1 MTTLP
6 SPSGP
11 DEGVQPG
18 ALQVTGLGRNAAWLY
33 LNAGGSAL
41 GGLYLL
47 GFSFR
52 HLGASTYGLYA
63 LAATV
68 LGVFGTVDFGLK
80 LLVIRCTARDSVLF
94 TDDERNRAQS
104 DIKVAHA
111 TYAAWGFAV
120 LIATGVAMILVITR
134 QNHSIAGKQV
144 VLMVLLVG
152 LSIALNLGTS
162 SFSGIPVGR
171 RQFHVPAIGGLA
183 GTGVEITI
191 VVATIG
197 HLHLAAL
204 GAGALASVLV
214 SQGYCA
220 WWVRRHELWFQLFP
234 VGWADIRRVASFAA
248 PLLVVSVAGQLIS
261 ATDLIVVGAV
271 ATPAAVAFYRAAW
284 IVPSQATA
292 LLFIGYDTVYPL
304 LAGTTDMGG
313 QEIATRFLT
322 RVVAFVAGAMFAVL
336 IVLRVDV
343 VVAVTGHSSALAES
357 VLVVF
362 CCIWMANVPV
372 HGLSLLLIARGRQ
385 NVFIWLVGVEAAA
398 NLVLTMVFAVV
409 MGPIGA
415 AYATLG
421 TIALSNVFV
430 FPAIVRHE
438 FSKGVARRTVLE
450 ALVAAAIGGTTA
462 ALATSPTLEF
472 GVGWVRLISGL
483 ILGGGFSCAFGLLLL
498 RQGGRSL
505 LVSMIRGPSA
515 AQPPR

>member
-1 MTTLP
+1 
-6 SPSGP
+6 
-11 DEGVQPG
+11 
-18 ALQVTGLGRNAAWLY
+18 
-33 LNAGGSAL
+33 
-41 GGLYLL
+41 
-47 GFSFR
+47 
-52 HLGASTYGLYA
+52 
-63 LAATV
+63 
-68 LGVFGTVDFGLK
+68 
-80 LLVIRCTARDSVLF
+80 
-94 TDDERNRAQS
+94 
-104 DIKVAHA
+104 
-111 TYAAWGFAV
+111 
-120 LIATGVAMILVITR
+120 
-134 QNHSIAGKQV
+134 
-144 VLMVLLVG
+144 
-152 LSIALNLGTS
+152 
-162 SFSGIPVGR
+162 
-171 RQFHVPAIGGLA
+171 
-183 GTGVEITI
+183 
-191 VVATIG
+191 
-197 HLHLAAL
+197 
-204 GAGALASVLV
+204 
-214 SQGYCA
+214 
-220 WWVRRHELWFQLFP
+220 
-234 VGWADIRRVASFAA
+234 
-248 PLLVVSVAGQLIS
+248 VSVAGQLIS

-438 FSKGVARRTVLE
+438 FSKGVA
-450 ALVAAAIGGTTA
+450 ATA